1 LAPQTVRRCLVSICS
16 RKTRPF
22 ATSRES
28 VTRRSGEPNLPVRE
42 FLEEPSGG
50 GGRGGLDG
58 VDRGEEERMKKVEV
72 DDEEVV
78 EQFQLIKISPIFSP
92 FLPLT

>member
-1 LAPQTVRRCLVSICS
+1 
-16 RKTRPF
+16 
-22 ATSRES
+22 
-28 VTRRSGEPNLPVRE
+28 VRE